1 MTDQT
6 VATALLAAAP
16 LATVIVAM
24 AVLRWSAITAGAA
37 GLAVALVLAASVF
50 GITPDAVPGPAAAV
64 AGIAAETAHS
74 AASILWI
81 ILAALI
87 LFEYQQRSGGIGRIR
102 AALAGV
108 TSDRRIEALLIAWFL
123 GLFFEGAAGFGTPV
137 ALAAPLLVGIGFSPL
152 RAVTMALV
160 GHAAGVPFGAVGTP
174 TLAQIEIT
182 GIDPQ
187 ALAGMAAGLNA
198 VIGIG
203 LLLVLVRIADDR
215 PLTLRDAGWA
225 LVASVCFLV
234 PFAALAAFTGPELPA
249 LAGAMIGLGLFLGIL
264 RAFTPMQRVDLRSL
278 LPDLLPYLFLTALI
292 LATRLAPPVRAWST
306 GISFDWR
313 WHDVFAGSFAPLYHP
328 GTLMMASIAAGAL
341 LVGQW
346 AVVGPS
352 LGAALRRLVPVGIA
366 LVIMLALSR
375 LMVHSGM
382 IETLAATAALTGPAW
397 PVLAPFVGASG
408 TFVSGSATASNIL
421 FSQFQTSAA
430 AALDLA
436 PVAMAAAQGVGAA
449 IGNIIAPH
457 NIIAGCATV
466 DAAGREGSVM
476 RKTAPVALVG
486 LIAAGLMVWAIA

>member
-1 MTDQT
+1 M
-6 VATALLAAAP
+6 
-16 LATVIVAM
+16 I
-24 AVLRWSAITAGAA
+24 
-37 GLAVALVLAASVF
+37 
-50 GITPDAVPGPAAAV
+50 
-64 AGIAAETAHS
+64 
-74 AASILWI
+74 ASI
-81 ILAALI
+81 
-87 LFEYQQRSGGIGRIR
+87 
-102 AALAGV
+102 V
-108 TSDRRIEALLIAWFL
+108 
-123 GLFFEGAAGFGTPV
+123 
-137 ALAAPLLVGIGFSPL
+137 
-152 RAVTMALV
+152 
-160 GHAAGVPFGAVGTP
+160 
-174 TLAQIEIT
+174 
-182 GIDPQ
+182 
-187 ALAGMAAGLNA
+187 
-198 VIGIG
+198 
-203 LLLVLVRIADDR
+203 
-215 PLTLRDAGWA
+215 
-225 LVASVCFLV
+225 
-234 PFAALAAFTGPELPA
+234 
-249 LAGAMIGLGLFLGIL
+249 
-264 RAFTPMQRVDLRSL
+264 
-278 LPDLLPYLFLTALI
+278 
-292 LATRLAPPVRAWST
+292 
-306 GISFDWR
+306 
-313 WHDVFAGSFAPLYHP
+313 
-328 GTLMMASIAAGAL
+328 AGAL

-486 LIAAGLMVWAIA
+486 LIIAGLMVWAIA